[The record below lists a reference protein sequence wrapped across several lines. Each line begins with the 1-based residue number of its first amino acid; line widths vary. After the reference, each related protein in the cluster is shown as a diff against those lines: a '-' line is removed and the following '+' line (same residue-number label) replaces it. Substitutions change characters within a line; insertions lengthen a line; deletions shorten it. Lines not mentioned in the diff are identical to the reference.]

1 MKTSN
6 LRAFSISD
14 SLVLLTFSV
23 RPPTDLFCQALDV
36 GCHFIHGEDGG
47 VTRGGDASK
56 PPQQVGQL
64 RRHRARLVAVKLGQR
79 LRFEVLEHEVGIRPQ
94 QLHLHN
100 RFITRETLVSELCV
114 GVSPEQFSPIKLSWG
129 CFTYAV
135 VLMPVI
141 LMHWFTVVGMTP
153 TWWLDM
159 SITKI
164 WEWGGSLHSSP
175 EPWVTLLGSF
185 SQ

>member
-1 MKTSN
+1 MLPSGGHGAFKRSKINIYLIIRRVSACNCYYVMKTSN

-79 LRFEVLEHEVGIRPQ
+79 LWFEVLEHEVGIRPQ

-114 GVSPEQFSPIKLSWG
+114 GV
-129 CFTYAV
+129 
-135 VLMPVI
+135 
-141 LMHWFTVVGMTP
+141 
-153 TWWLDM
+153 
-159 SITKI
+159 
-164 WEWGGSLHSSP
+164 
-175 EPWVTLLGSF
+175 
-185 SQ
+185 

>member
-1 MKTSN
+1 MLPSGGHGAFKRSKINIHLIIRRVSACNCYYVMKTSN

-79 LRFEVLEHEVGIRPQ
+79 LWFEVLEHEVGIRPQ

-114 GVSPEQFSPIKLSWG
+114 GV
-129 CFTYAV
+129 
-135 VLMPVI
+135 
-141 LMHWFTVVGMTP
+141 
-153 TWWLDM
+153 
-159 SITKI
+159 
-164 WEWGGSLHSSP
+164 
-175 EPWVTLLGSF
+175 
-185 SQ
+185 